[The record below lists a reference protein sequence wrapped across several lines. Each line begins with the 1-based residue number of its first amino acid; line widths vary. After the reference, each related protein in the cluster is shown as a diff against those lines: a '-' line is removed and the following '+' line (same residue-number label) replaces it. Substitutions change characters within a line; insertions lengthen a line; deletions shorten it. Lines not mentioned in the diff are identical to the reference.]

1 VRRVTASPE
10 ACRAT
15 VDAYIAAY
23 RANDKDALLALYSD
37 DCVWIDPVGTP
48 AHHGREGVAKFW
60 DDARAMA
67 DKIVLE
73 PRQVHVCGNEAAA
86 EIEIHATIGDATMIF
101 DAVDVFEFDDD
112 AHIKAGKAFWD
123 MSTARTA

>member
-1 VRRVTASPE
+1 MSATPE

-23 RANDKDALLALYSD
+23 KANDKDALLALYSD

-48 AHHGREGVAKFW
+48 AHHGRDGVAKFW

-67 DKIVLE
+67 DRIELV
-73 PRQVHVCGNEAAA
+73 PRDVHVCGNEAAA
-86 EIEIHATIGDATMIF
+86 EIEIRVTMGGAAMAF
-101 DAVDVFEFDDD
+101 NAVDVFEFDDD
-112 AHIKAGKAFWD
+112 ARIKSGKAFWD
-123 MSTARTA
+123 MSTARPL